1 MDITQQDIWEFVKEY
16 KFWLAVAV
24 PFVIGIIV
32 VKILS

>member
-1 MDITQQDIWEFVKEY
+1 MDVTDIMEFVREY

-24 PFVIGIIV
+24 PIVIGIIV